1 MPKKILVA
9 DDEEIVRNYARRAL
23 ESRGCAITTAANGA
37 SALLAVVKEEF
48 DAVICDLKMPDLR
61 GEEVIKRIKALRPA
75 TKIIVITGSVS
86 DITNPIAPGVE
97 VDGFLIKPFG
107 INELREMVEKV
118 LGTKKAGGR

>member
-118 LGTKKAGGR
+118 LDKKSRW